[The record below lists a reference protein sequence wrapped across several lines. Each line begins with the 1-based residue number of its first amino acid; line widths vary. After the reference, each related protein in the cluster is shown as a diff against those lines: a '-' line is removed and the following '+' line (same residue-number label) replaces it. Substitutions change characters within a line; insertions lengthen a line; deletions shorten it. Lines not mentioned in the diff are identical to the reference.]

1 LILAVQPTL
10 NALVEPLETTGVS
23 LLYRIYR
30 ARRSGR
36 TKARWQCAMSG
47 SRPMPLF
54 QGAASKSS
62 TRTSAPASPKR
73 YFEKDIEAAEAAARR
88 KSPHS

>member
-1 LILAVQPTL
+1 
-10 NALVEPLETTGVS
+10 
-23 LLYRIYR
+23 
-30 ARRSGR
+30 
-36 TKARWQCAMSG
+36 
-47 SRPMPLF
+47 MPLF